1 MVRVIFTHLY
11 VIVVGILVVTAGNII
26 ADQYGSS
33 ITRSLSAMVNTVD
46 HKMNN
51 VEETVTDWNKK
62 ILD

>member
-1 MVRVIFTHLY
+1 MFRVIFTHLY
-11 VIVVGILVVTAGNII
+11 VIIVAIFVVSAGNIV
-26 ADQYGSS
+26 ANQYGVS
-33 ITRSLSAMVNTVD
+33 ITQSLSNMVNTVD

>member
-1 MVRVIFTHLY
+1 M
-11 VIVVGILVVTAGNII
+11 VVTAGNIL
-26 ADQYGSS
+26 ADQYGAS
-33 ITRSLSAMVNTVD
+33 ITKSLSDMVNTVD

>member
-1 MVRVIFTHLY
+1 MIRVIFTHLY
-11 VIVVGILVVTAGNII
+11 VIIVAIIVVTAGNIL

-33 ITRSLSAMVNTVD
+33 ITRSLSNMVNAVD
-46 HKMNN
+46 HSMNN

>member
-11 VIVVGILVVTAGNII
+11 LIIVAIFVVTAGNIL
-26 ADQYGSS
+26 ADQYGTR
-33 ITRSLSAMVNTVD
+33 ITRSLSDMVNTVD

-51 VEETVTDWNKK
+51 AEETVTDWNKK